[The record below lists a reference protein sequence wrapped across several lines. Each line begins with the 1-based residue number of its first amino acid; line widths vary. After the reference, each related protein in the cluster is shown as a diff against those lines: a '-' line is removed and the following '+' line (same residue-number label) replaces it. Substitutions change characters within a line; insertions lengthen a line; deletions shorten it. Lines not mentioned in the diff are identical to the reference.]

1 MSIQSEITLLQNTK
15 DGLRTAIME
24 KGVTVYDSDL
34 FSTYP
39 TRISQIS
46 MTAGDK
52 DSLFRSILER
62 NVTELEIPDGVKYI
76 APYRFYG
83 ITTLTS
89 LTIPATVDTI
99 GYFAFNGCS
108 SLESIT
114 INAVNPPVLSS
125 FGDGQTTYLPFDD
138 TNDCPIIVPVASVDA
153 YKAAN
158 NWSAY
163 ADRIV
168 GEGVAYWKL
177 IDSWCETDGSGKITG
192 YLFKIYE
199 DVNPSSS
206 TYGQQRTD
214 NVQDEVTCP
223 IPVYNEFR
231 RITNINDV
239 TSGKY
244 LIVDTANNIALNAS
258 LIAETTSI
266 SDGINAFGNYI
277 SVDISADTIEG
288 TETTLNASAYYDA
301 DNKTLSWTD
310 VGGGTVFY
318 LTLNSTSSP
327 AFKANATSSIY
338 EITPFSP
345 NALLGF
351 SLEIDYSRA
360 IALYTNTSNK
370 SKFRWQPS
378 SNPSNFNGIALFKL
392 TE

>member
-114 INAVNPPVLSS
+114 INAVNPPYLSI

-138 TNDCPIIVPVASVDA
+138 TNNCPIIVPVASVDA

-177 IDSWCETDGSGKITG
+177 TDSWCDTDRSGKNTG
-192 YLFKIYE
+192 YIFKLYE

-206 TYGQQRTD
+206 TYGNTRTD
-214 NVQDEVTCP
+214 YAEDEVTCP
-223 IPVYNEFR
+223 IPVYAGFR

-258 LIAETTSI
+258 LIAETSST
-266 SDGINAFGNYI
+266 SDGINANSNYI
-277 SVDISADTIEG
+277 SVDIDTADDTIEA
-288 TETTLNASAYYDA
+288 TETTLNAAVDYDG
-301 DNKTLSWTD
+301 TYLTWTD
-310 VGGGTVFY
+310 ENSGTVY
-318 LTLNSTSSP
+318 HLTQNGTNTIV
-327 AFKANATSSIY
+327 FKPVATSSIH
-338 EITPFSP
+338 EITPFDSSNGGFTFQSP
-345 NALLGF
+345 TK
-351 SLEIDYSRA
+351 A
-360 IALYTNTSNK
+360 IALFTNTSNN
-370 SKFRWQPS
+370 SKFRWQDKTK
-378 SNPSNFNGIALFKL
+378 PSNFINVALFKL